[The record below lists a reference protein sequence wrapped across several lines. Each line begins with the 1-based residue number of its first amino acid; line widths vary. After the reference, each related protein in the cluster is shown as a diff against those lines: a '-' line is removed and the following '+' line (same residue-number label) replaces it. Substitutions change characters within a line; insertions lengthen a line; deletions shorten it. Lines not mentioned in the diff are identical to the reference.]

1 MKKIFFVMTLLFT
14 GLTTVEA
21 QVSFKPGIRGG
32 ANFAKITQTE
42 SDFKTDFY
50 VGIFG
55 ELKLGRFYALQ
66 PEIIYSN
73 QGGSNMTVS
82 YYDYNQVQ
90 EIVEKKDITFSYVSI
105 GLVNKL
111 NLPTG
116 INFQLGPTFDIEAN
130 THRYSN
136 VGVDLA
142 FVFGMAYNLTN
153 NLAIEARLKKGII
166 DVFESDYLYDNGYY
180 EYDDYNTNFLF
191 QIGLSYTFGLKE

>member
-1 MKKIFFVMTLLFT
+1 MKKTLLAIILLFT
-14 GLTTVEA
+14 GLTTVKA

-32 ANFAKITQTE
+32 VNFAKITHTE

-50 VGIFG
+50 VGIIG
-55 ELKLGRFYALQ
+55 ELKLGRFYSLQ
-66 PEIIYSN
+66 PEINYSN
-73 QGGSNMTVS
+73 QGGANMTVS
-82 YYDYNQVQ
+82 YYDYNQGQDV
-90 EIVEKKDITFSYVSI
+90 VEKKDITFSYISI

-111 NLPTG
+111 NLPSG
-116 INFQLGPTFDIEAN
+116 VNFQLGPTFDIEAN

-136 VGVDLA
+136 VGIDLA
-142 FVFGMAYNLTN
+142 FVFGMAYNLTD

-166 DVFESDYLYDNGYY
+166 DVFESDYLYYDGYY